1 MGVQHECHKW
11 NPRQG
16 GHGDQ
21 KRHCHGLKGPWPKV
35 SRSGVRNAQQLTP
48 CRALN
53 DVIKYTTKALLGI
66 ATQHAT
72 MEEATKPPP
81 ILGSRGAVPS
91 SSKAAPSGI
100 TIQGIKGS
108 KKRQKRRPQW
118 VIVVAN
124 YNDDDGKKTDGSD
137 MEYVMTIGRSVK
149 CQAWPPK
156 DHFEGLLEEAFP
168 NQAYLIKHSSRITT

>member
-1 MGVQHECHKW
+1 
-11 NPRQG
+11 
-16 GHGDQ
+16 
-21 KRHCHGLKGPWPKV
+21 
-35 SRSGVRNAQQLTP
+35 VRNAQQLAP

-53 DVIKYTTKALLGI
+53 DVIKYTTKALFGI
-66 ATQHAT
+66 AAQHAT
-72 MEEATKPPP
+72 MEEAARPPP
-81 ILGSRGAVPS
+81 ILGSRGVVPSSSKAAPS

-100 TIQGIKGS
+100 TIQGTKGS

-118 VIVVAN
+118 VTVVAN
-124 YNDDDGKKTDGSD
+124 YNDDDDKKTYGSD

-168 NQAYLIKHSSRITT
+168 NHAYLIKHSSRIMT